1 VEWRSIE
8 HNFYIGS
15 ISLNNGN
22 MDDFIKNIPAH
33 PPFFKYEFVFFSVNF
48 SDRKIRF
55 PVLISHK

>member
-1 VEWRSIE
+1 VEWR
-8 HNFYIGS
+8 
-15 ISLNNGN
+15 LNNGN
-22 MDDFIKNIPAH
+22 MDDFIRNIPAH